1 LQDDEQEQVSLS
13 DLDQSPSSLADPEVN
28 KMAWEDRFRELSQ
41 RHDTLKAEYDSLK
54 TSNDT
59 INILNDLM
67 KPSANKAFRYMFA
80 YSGFVGFVLIIN
92 GLGWFRVEFDPEVLK
107 FLVGSTAATVLGLV
121 GMVLTGIFVGA
132 RRHSGRFN

>member
-1 LQDDEQEQVSLS
+1 MQDDELEQVSLR
-13 DLDQSPSSLADPEVN
+13 DLDQSPPPSADPEVN
-28 KMAWEDRFRELSQ
+28 QRTLEDRFRELSQ

-54 TSNDT
+54 TNNDT

-67 KPSANKAFRYMFA
+67 KPSANKAFWYMFV
-80 YSGFVGFVLIIN
+80 YSGFVGLVLIMN
-92 GLGWFRVEFDPEVLK
+92 GFGCFKIGLDPEVLK

-132 RRHSGRFN
+132 RRHSGRLN